1 MKNTTPHWIAI
12 GLLSAILMAIGF
24 KFVVLG
30 NTAKA
35 DDGRTAVLLEPAE
48 RQAVLGEMRVLLE
61 TTQTIIEALAV
72 GDLTTVDQA
81 ARGVGSAALKTVDFT
96 LRAKLPMGFK
106 KLGFGTHYAFD
117 EIADM
122 AKAGKPVKAIQQKLA
137 ATMNNCIAC
146 HASYQLPVVGLLAT
160 EK

>member
-12 GLLSAILMAIGF
+12 GLLSAILVAIGF

-30 NTAKA
+30 STAQA
-35 DDGRTAVLLEPAE
+35 DDGRTAVLLEPVE

-61 TTQTIIEALAV
+61 TTQTIVEALAV
-72 GDLTTVDQA
+72 GEMTTVDQA
-81 ARGVGSAALKTVDFT
+81 ARAVGSAAIKTMDFK
-96 LRAKLPMGFK
+96 LRAKLPLEFK

-122 AKAGKPVKAIQQKLA
+122 AKAGKPVTEVQQKLA
-137 ATMNNCIAC
+137 ATMNNCDQWGQINGVR
-146 HASYQLPVVGLLAT
+146 LD
-160 EK
+160 